1 MSSVAA
7 ARLFNNRAATRMHP
21 YHVKHDS
28 SASDTID
35 SPTVATANIY
45 AVTKG
50 RDKADRSLAD
60 RVVGRE
66 IGRASCRERVC
77 LVV

>member
-1 MSSVAA
+1 MSPVAA

-21 YHVKHDS
+21 HHVKHDS
-28 SASDTID
+28 SVSDTID

-50 RDKADRSLAD
+50 RDKTDRSPVD
-60 RVVGRE
+60 HVVGR
-66 IGRASCRERVC
+66 
-77 LVV
+77 